1 MLKIT
6 ADRDAGR
13 LIFRLEGRLTGLWV
27 EELKNCWQKSAAA
40 AQPVTMVV
48 LDEVTF
54 IDEAGKKLLADMHR
68 QGVEL
73 TACSGCMTRAITEGL
88 TRGESK

>member
-1 MLKIT
+1 M
-6 ADRDAGR
+6 
-13 LIFRLEGRLTGLWV
+13 IFRLEGRLTGLWV
-27 EELKNCWQKSAAA
+27 EELKNCWQQSAAA

-54 IDEAGKKLLADMHR
+54 IDEAGKELLADMHR

-73 TACSGCMTRAITEGL
+73 TAYSGCMTRAITEGIR
-88 TRGESK
+88 RGESK